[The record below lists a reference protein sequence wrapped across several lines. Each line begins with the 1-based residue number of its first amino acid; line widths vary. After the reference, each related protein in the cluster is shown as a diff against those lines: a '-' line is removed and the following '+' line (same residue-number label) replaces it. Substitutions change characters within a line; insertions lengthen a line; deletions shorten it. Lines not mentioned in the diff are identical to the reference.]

1 MVIVMRIDADIAAFR
16 PAEGERFC
24 QNPAGL
30 SISGNPVNRAVWRFI
45 QPGAVFNELI
55 SWLRSD
61 DKCENTANQLFL
73 NDYIGL
79 FLADIIPYRFGKG
92 PVRTPLMRISGKG
105 AAGAARSAAGFLMTA
120 NYFKNRSGFCS
131 I

>member
-1 MVIVMRIDADIAAFR
+1 MVIVMRIDADIAAFL

-30 SISGNPVNRAVWRFI
+30 SIPGNPVNRAVWRFI

-55 SWLRSD
+55 SRLCSD
-61 DKCENTANQLFL
+61 DKSENTANQFFL

-92 PVRTPLMRISGKG
+92 PVRTPLMRISGKAHLFPRMG
-105 AAGAARSAAGFLMTA
+105 IDVHDGFEVLDVRGT
-120 NYFKNRSGFCS
+120 NG
-131 I
+131 